1 MVIQEKNKMSSSS
14 SRIAIGTN
22 RLSTPLQPH
31 GTFPSVIATAIQN
44 NIDTFET
51 TLDKEEEM
59 RRGMTDAVMFLDSS
73 SSDEKLH
80 VRERSLKVIGKISY
94 RTCTQ
99 QPVEVEDKQP
109 KDTHGGNAKEDKFG
123 AHGLE
128 GDVLQ
133 EQNNVKGD
141 KQNHA
146 AQIIYH
152 NISPWYIRDR
162 ISKSPLVEMYQNL
175 PPVDLVYCAHNPE
188 AQGTEMI
195 LKDAPLEDVR
205 EHVKETLT
213 QAFVTFEQ
221 LVGENKIGSYGVCSN
236 GLGLSSSH
244 PMHLSWEDVLAA
256 SAEAARSVHGDVLG
270 GGPSSTTQE
279 DLGRVRCNHFST
291 MQLPAN
297 LLETHGL
304 KVANRVKQYLSS
316 PDAKNVVG
324 MPLPDQVQ
332 IHATRPLTC
341 YPDRGTGS
349 GYPFKLVDY
358 LIPTAE
364 DGSGKGWSH
373 ELKGVPTFYT
383 TVLNETMAH
392 FDATPL
398 LEIKEIEGRELTM
411 EERETLDGCKL
422 LQSMIHDL
430 DANLSSGHL
439 RSFAAYE
446 EDLYTKVVPMIHG
459 TFEELDADS
468 ADLLQRFFQA
478 HGTAVRYS
486 IARTTRQLL
495 KKGGDGVQ
503 QYEISEDMTMQEFA
517 IRFLLEQQCDGEYVE
532 GPLID
537 RIIVGCP
544 KAEHVIEAIQAT
556 KAEP

>member
-1 MVIQEKNKMSSSS
+1 
-14 SRIAIGTN
+14 
-22 RLSTPLQPH
+22 
-31 GTFPSVIATAIQN
+31 
-44 NIDTFET
+44 
-51 TLDKEEEM
+51 
-59 RRGMTDAVMFLDSS
+59 MTDAIMFLDSTD
-73 SSDEKLH
+73 SSDEKFH
-80 VRERSLKVIGKISY
+80 FKESSLKVIGKISY
-94 RTCTQ
+94 RTCIKADEMDDDDEKASGANVDDDADKRTTTQ
-99 QPVEVEDKQP
+99 QRLQ
-109 KDTHGGNAKEDKFG
+109 
-123 AHGLE
+123 

-146 AQIIYH
+146 AAQIIYH
-152 NISPWYIRDR
+152 NISPWFIRETL
-162 ISKSPLVEMYQNL
+162 SKSPLVEMYQNL
-175 PPVDLVYCAHNPE
+175 APIDLVYCAHNPE

-213 QAFVTFEQ
+213 QAFITFEQ

-244 PMHLSWEDVLAA
+244 PMHLSWEDVLVA
-256 SAEAARSVHGDVLG
+256 SAEAARNVHGDVLDGNSSAQDDVRG
-270 GGPSSTTQE
+270 GHW
-279 DLGRVRCNHFST
+279 NHFST

-304 KVANRVKQYLSS
+304 KVANRVKDYLAS

-341 YPDRGTGS
+341 YPDRGTGT

-373 ELKGVPTFYT
+373 ELRGVPAFYT

-398 LEIKEIEGRELTM
+398 LEIKEMEGRELTTD
-411 EERETLDGCKL
+411 ERETLDGCKL

-503 QYEISEDMTMQEFA
+503 KYDIPDDMTLQEFA
-517 IRFLLEQQCDGEYVE
+517 IRFLLQQQCDGEYAK

-537 RIIVGCP
+537 RVIVGCP
-544 KAEHVIEAIQAT
+544 KAEHVVEAVQAARAT
-556 KAEP
+556 L